1 MAYNG
6 AHTVARFQSKT
17 VHNISSTTNRETA
30 KFEDPIFRRPKATDA
45 CFTAKENPGTK
56 RPIQFAIN
64 SK

>member
-1 MAYNG
+1 MY
-6 AHTVARFQSKT
+6 
-17 VHNISSTTNRETA
+17 RETA